1 MGQEHAAALKGN
13 PMCRLLS
20 DAETA
25 EIAFLMEPRN
35 VRSRELLYRDGD
47 PSEGLYLVVSGEF
60 EMFKKGAKRDAELAR
75 CGPGAVCG
83 AISVLTRAV
92 RAAAARARG
101 DSCVLLLPAEKF
113 QALVRAGSPAALK
126 LAAGIAE
133 VLAKRL
139 ADTNAKLVELAD
151 QAEAAESV
159 PAKERDRQFTELQHA
174 LQVLSF

>member
-60 EMFKKGAKRDAELAR
+60 EMFKKGAKRERELAR
-75 CGPGAVCG
+75 LGPGAVFG

-92 RAAAARARG
+92 RTAAARARG

-113 QALVRAGSPAALK
+113 QALVRAGSPAGLK
-126 LAAGIAE
+126 LGAGFAQAPPKNLAAT
-133 VLAKRL
+133 KRKRAYL
-139 ADTNAKLVELAD
+139 GG
-151 QAEAAESV
+151 QAE
-159 PAKERDRQFTELQHA
+159 
-174 LQVLSF
+174 

>member
-25 EIAFLMEPRN
+25 EIAYLMEQRN
-35 VRSRELLYRDGD
+35 VRARELLYRDGD
-47 PSEGLYLVVSGEF
+47 VSEGLYLVVSGDF
-60 EMFKKGAKRDAELAR
+60 ELFKKGAKRERELAR
-75 CGPGAVCG
+75 LGPGAVFG
-83 AISVLTRAV
+83 AISVITRAM
-92 RAAAARARG
+92 RTATARARV

-113 QALVRAGSPAALK
+113 QVLVRAGSPAALK

-133 VLAKRL
+133 VLAQRL

-151 QAEAAESV
+151 QVEAAQSA
-159 PAKERDRQFTELQHA
+159 PSKERDRQFLELQRA